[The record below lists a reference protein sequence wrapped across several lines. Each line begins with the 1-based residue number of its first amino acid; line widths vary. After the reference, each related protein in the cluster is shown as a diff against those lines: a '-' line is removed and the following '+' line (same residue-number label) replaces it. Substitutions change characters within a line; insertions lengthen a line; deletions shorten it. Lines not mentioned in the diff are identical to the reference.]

1 MSYFSSG
8 KTPNRNLETQDGGAG
23 RDPRD
28 LLGELQNTSNTGQPD
43 PACNEESE
51 AQGH

>member
-1 MSYFSSG
+1 MLYFSSG
-8 KTPNRNLETQDGGAG
+8 KTPNRNLESQDGGTR

-28 LLGELQNTSNTGQPD
+28 LLGELQNTSNTVQPD
-43 PACNEESE
+43 PACSEESE